1 MEGDV
6 MDKLEDMASVCEFD
20 PVTGDIPATKVEIT
34 VSCRYEAESLYIDS
48 LNLKS
53 LWFHGV
59 YTSRWPH
66 NISCLIKDAFF

>member
-1 MEGDV
+1 MSREPMEGDV

-34 VSCRYEAESLYIDS
+34 VSCRYEAESLYIDL

-53 LWFHGV
+53 LL
-59 YTSRWPH
+59 
-66 NISCLIKDAFF
+66 ISWCLYFTLTT